1 MTSLVHPRGSLRRY
15 CGASE
20 RHPRHPCGDGL
31 GRRITAWDAMGYHGI
46 TWASINRPGAS
57 APRLDWNLHGPLMGC
72 PLKEWLSGQL
82 SGAALEWRRGP
93 GRDATLSS
101 G

>member
-1 MTSLVHPRGSLRRY
+1 ALAHAGRFGAAAARAKGTRATPAGAVLGAASPHGTLWVIMGSLGRQSTAR
-15 CGASE
+15 A
-20 RHPRHPCGDGL
+20 HP
-31 GRRITAWDAMGYHGI
+31 
-46 TWASINRPGAS
+46 

-82 SGAALEWRRGP
+82 SGAALEWRRRP